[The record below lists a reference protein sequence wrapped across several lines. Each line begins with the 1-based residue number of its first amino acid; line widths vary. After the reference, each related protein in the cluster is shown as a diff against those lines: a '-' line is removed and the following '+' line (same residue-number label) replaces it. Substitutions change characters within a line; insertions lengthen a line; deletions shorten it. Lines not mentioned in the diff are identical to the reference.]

1 MCQKFPPK
9 FHLIFRADRVPIMSG
24 PVLHRPVKFL
34 PAHVPE
40 VPEVPLVPEVPD
52 VPDDP
57 DHPK

>member
-1 MCQKFPPK
+1 MSEFSTQIPPD
-9 FHLIFRADRVPIMSG
+9 FCADHMTIMNG
-24 PVLHRPVKFL
+24 PVLHRPVKFS

-40 VPEVPLVPEVPD
+40 VPEAPLVPEVPD